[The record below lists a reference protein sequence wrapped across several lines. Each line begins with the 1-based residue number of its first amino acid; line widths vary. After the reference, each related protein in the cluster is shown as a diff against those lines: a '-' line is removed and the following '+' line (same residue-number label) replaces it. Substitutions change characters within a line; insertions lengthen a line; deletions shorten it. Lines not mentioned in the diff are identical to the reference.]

1 MAARKRTVRLVAD
14 ADVTIEGDL
23 KLPAGTY
30 LAMKTELE
38 TWFMGK
44 PSYSPPE
51 YVIEITAE
59 QYQACG
65 LDIGGPF
72 LSEEHDVTK
81 LIGAGFREA

>member
-1 MAARKRTVRLVAD
+1 MAARMRTVRLVAD
-14 ADVTIEGDL
+14 AEVSLEGGL

-30 LAMKTELE
+30 SAVKTELE

-51 YVIEITAE
+51 YTMEITAE

-65 LDIGGPF
+65 LDIGGSF

-81 LIGAGFREA
+81 LIGAGFKEA